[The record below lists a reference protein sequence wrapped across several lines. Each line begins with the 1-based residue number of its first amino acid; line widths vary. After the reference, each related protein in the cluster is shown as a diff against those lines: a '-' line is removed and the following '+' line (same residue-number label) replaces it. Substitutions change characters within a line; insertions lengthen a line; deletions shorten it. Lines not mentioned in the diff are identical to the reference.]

1 MPRRQGSVGVAEWR
15 KGMARKA
22 IWGFLVVLLAG
33 SWAGADWLVLKDGS
47 RIQTRG
53 QAVVVD
59 GEVGYFDL
67 TGQIRRF
74 RDADLDINATKLM
87 NIAARRKRVPGE
99 EHFVIDDDQV
109 GHVDPEMAEAIREY
123 RDAKDDNARQRA
135 FNRFIHAA
143 ENVGTGIGKDLRCQD
158 KYPDDWGAQALC
170 KAGKTPPPGVVARPG
185 KGKGV
190 EQLEEASRAF
200 RCRQLYPNNEFN
212 YQVCLEARK

>member
-1 MPRRQGSVGVAEWR
+1 
-15 KGMARKA
+15 
-22 IWGFLVVLLAG
+22 
-33 SWAGADWLVLKDGS
+33 
-47 RIQTRG
+47 
-53 QAVVVD
+53 VVVA

-99 EHFVIDDDQV
+99 EHFVIDDEQV

-123 RDAKDDNARQRA
+123 RDAKDDGERQRA
-135 FNRFIHAA
+135 YSHFLQSLEH
-143 ENVGTGIGKDLRCQD
+143 VGGEIGKDLRCQD

-170 KAGKTPPPGVVARPG
+170 KVGKTPPPGVVGARG
-185 KGKGV
+185 AGSGRGV
-190 EQLEEASRAF
+190 QQLEEASRAF
-200 RCRQLYPNNEFN
+200 RCRQLYPHNEFS

>member
-1 MPRRQGSVGVAEWR
+1 
-15 KGMARKA
+15 MARRV
-22 IWGFLVVLLAG
+22 IWGFLAVLLAG

-99 EHFVIDDDQV
+99 EHFIIDDEQV
-109 GHVDPEMAEAIREY
+109 GHVDPEMAAAIREF
-123 RDAKDDNARQRA
+123 RDAKDDYERHRA
-135 FNRFIHAA
+135 FNHFIRAA
-143 ENVGTGIGKDLRCQD
+143 ENVGGEIGKDLRCQD

-170 KAGKTPPPGVVARPG
+170 KAGKAPPRGVVSAPG
-185 KGKGV
+185 AGRGV
-190 EQLEEASRAF
+190 QQLEEASRAF
-200 RCRQLYPNNEFN
+200 RCRQLYPHNEFS
-212 YQVCLEARK
+212 YQVCLSARQ